1 MCSIPGL
8 PTPGASV
15 TVLITRVNLNPL
27 CILVELWGN
36 FYQERKPSYQLLKKE
51 IQFPK
56 ERFREFDGNPGDLCL
71 VQVFETWY
79 RGRVVSRNGSNY
91 SVFLIDEGRTIGG
104 TTCTLAW
111 GSNDFFHLPPEIEFC
126 VLANVLPLSSE
137 NRWSPMALEF
147 LKSLCGKTFDG
158 YIQDVLV
165 PHRAFL
171 VDIPSIS
178 KQMYEMGFAK
188 KLSIEK
194 FKLFVSRSLQSISG
208 DVDSVDCHKENRQ
221 GNEQVGNHTQD
232 EKWQCYLYPELQTET
247 VETVIVTEVTNPL
260 RIFCQLKV
268 FSQELR
274 KLTDQI
280 TQHYEGRIRMETMKA
295 EILGHPCAAR
305 GSDGK
310 WYRSVLQ
317 QVLASSSLVEVLHVD
332 YGKKDFVKIENIK
345 PLAAEFFKMPVVTY
359 VCSLYGIFDKGV
371 GWTAAQVEYLKSL
384 LLHRT
389 VIAKFEY
396 QSLSEGV
403 HYVTLFGD
411 ENANINILFGTKERC
426 LLETE
431 KSLEEFAV
439 QKPAS
444 SQISQGPLEREKM
457 SSSVHVSASQ
467 NIETEHLMMNSS
479 HVGVVQYI
487 NNPSEFWIQTQRY
500 GAEFDKLMQDIDDLY
515 NHSVSTEGLVNN
527 PTVGLFC
534 AARSQDNDFYRAV
547 VQEVIGKH
555 IKVYFVDYGNVEVVD
570 RYNLKVLPDKYQEL
584 PALALKCALSGVK
597 PKDGKWSQSA
607 IVFFSKAV
615 ENKLLHIHVMEK
627 SQDAFIVQLTD
638 PTVHGERNIGKML
651 CGAGLA
657 ECNDSK
663 KSSTRFVKKPVAE
676 DSVVHCFERDKMK
689 HEGTPTFPR
698 SPPTTVTDARSV
710 FKEHLFP
717 IGSSVEV
724 SVSHIKSPN
733 DFWCQIAQN
742 AGSLKLLMEDLQR
755 HYTNSKPQQLVEAA
769 CVARLPDSGM
779 WYRALII
786 SKDASPHVDVLF
798 IDFGWTEKIPI
809 EDLRPINPIFLKLKG
824 QAFRCSLYNLIHPMD
839 HSTLEW
845 SDVAKLEFQNFVDS
859 AASSHLSL
867 KCTIY
872 AVMCDSQNVVFNVA
886 DLETPFQN
894 VCSLLVQKGL
904 ASRGLPKKVPHPP
917 FRLDTY
923 YYSTHDVKTGAEEMV
938 QVTYVKNVN
947 HFYCQLRRNSD
958 IIENLVEKVNCVCR
972 QLQCLDCPKTF
983 GTVCFAKYTDGQWYR
998 GQIKSVHPR
1007 IQVHFVDYGDTLD
1020 MDKSDLLP
1028 IPIEAGEIMSVPV
1041 QAIECALSDVP
1052 EEVSCEVNRWFEKNV
1067 TDHCFTALVVA
1078 KEPCG
1083 KLIVE
1088 LYNGKTQLNLMIKG
1102 KFHIETPKSG
1112 CFSFD
1117 GYEKSDLPFSC
1128 RATGQKRSY
1137 HKQVIETKC
1146 KSAKCMPNIGS
1157 GDVVVVQNQQKTKM
1171 YNSVGIQW
1179 EPLVMTEQS
1188 NSLQELDSYS
1198 ESPARNL
1205 AGECERNIPVFSKM
1219 EGKSFPKLNQLPLKA
1234 IEAGSISEVYISHI
1248 NNPSSF
1254 FVQLTEDEE
1263 EIYSLLNKINGN
1275 QSAVYMDALQE
1286 GDLVNAVFP
1295 DDGSWYRGV
1304 VQNVFRNGTVCIEF
1318 IDFGNTATVSHSE
1331 VSRVDDELLAHP
1343 RLSIH
1348 CSLSALPFVSKEVAW
1363 NQEDVANFKKT
1374 VGDNENKLMC
1384 TFIKWV
1390 ESVWEVS
1397 LEDQGMVLADVLFK
1411 NCAPVTACDTV
1422 LEDPQTTITPDKSKK
1437 SETVISSYKLPEI
1450 FEGQAFDVYASC
1462 ITGPH
1467 YFWCQYANT
1476 DELQRI
1482 AKAAEDFGKAAEQK
1496 NSWVE
1501 SVSPGSPCLALF
1513 EDEQWYRAVVITN
1526 TDKALSVLFVDYGNE
1541 CDVDINKVKQVPPE
1555 LMETPPQAFLCL
1567 LSDFDASL
1575 GSWDDNALEHFTFMI
1590 DDLLKVTIVKA
1601 DDFVDYRIPPFQVS
1615 LECKGQVIN
1624 DAMRPYWKIF
1634 TSVVDS
1640 MYTCSEQC
1648 SPVEAAVAHVSSSI
1662 ALLGIES
1669 NGEKTNTDA
1678 SPEENCDKSSISSTE
1693 CILYSQSNL
1702 NVPPQSLPE
1711 NKPAEE
1717 HKQNPSILVELQS
1730 VEEQKEENDLR
1741 VNSCH
1746 EEDLENSSPVF
1757 SVRNNEKGEEGE
1769 FMEEKETEEPKKVT
1783 EENPSVVSEVLFGQE
1798 EPEMSPLEMLAN
1810 EGDVCRCIAQM
1821 KATSFS
1827 LEMNTG
1833 EDTMGS
1839 NSPTSDLLQD
1849 VMEGEKCH
1857 AHGNE
1862 NESHMEQAYLLD
1874 GLNTPICRD
1883 NETVQLVEEDK
1894 QPDQGI
1900 FKESSRA
1907 FGEDVRQLSISAC
1920 EDAEECIVTQPNS
1933 SSQSPFGRLK
1943 ISEDQPVL
1951 GLECIIWSYVH
1962 NTWCRAK
1969 VFELF
1974 DDSVKVLL
1982 LDHDGDAIV
1991 DLQNIFRKAPED
2003 ASQESSVLDSNGL
2016 QQEPC
2021 DGDGTMGSASDL
2033 STAATSKEESDLQ
2046 VTYDSIKVALFAESE
2061 ETGLEEQIGNDRDVT
2076 ALDVKSMAGTKPA
2089 AYGSGDETFGEQLSK
2104 VMHLTLKIEKLTD
2117 DDVSVKENRMGG
2129 ERKK

>member
-36 FYQERKPSYQLLKKE
+36 FYQEREPGYQQLKKA

-91 SVFLIDEGRTIGG
+91 SVFLIDEGRTIGA

-111 GSNDFFHLPPEIEFC
+111 GSNDFFQLPPEIEFC

-208 DVDSVDCHKENRQ
+208 DVDSVDCHEENRR
-221 GNEQVGNHTQD
+221 GNEQVGSLTQD
-232 EKWQCYLYPELQTET
+232 EKWQRYLYPELQTET

-268 FSQELR
+268 FSQELK

-280 TQHYEGRIRMETMKA
+280 TQHYEGRVRMETMKA

-317 QVLASSSLVEVLHVD
+317 QILASSSLVEVLHVD
-332 YGKKDFVKIENIK
+332 YGKKDFVKLENIK

-411 ENANINILFGTKERC
+411 ENVNINNLFGMKERC

-431 KSLEEFAV
+431 KSLEEFAI
-439 QKPAS
+439 QQPPS
-444 SQISQGPLEREKM
+444 SQISQGPLESEKM
-457 SSSVHVSASQ
+457 SSAIHASASQ
-467 NIETEHLMMNSS
+467 NIEAEHLTMNSS

-500 GAEFDKLMQDIDDLY
+500 GAEFDKLMQGIDDLY
-515 NHSVSTEGLVNN
+515 SHSVSTEGLVNN

-570 RYNLKVLPDKYQEL
+570 QYNLRVLPDKYQEL

-615 ENKLLHIHVMEK
+615 ENKLLDIHVMEK
-627 SQDAFIVQLTD
+627 SQDTYIVQLTD
-638 PTVHGERNIGKML
+638 PTVHGERNVGKML
-651 CGAGLA
+651 CGAGSA
-657 ECNDSK
+657 ECTDYK
-663 KSSTRFVKKPVAE
+663 KSSTQLGKKPVAE
-676 DSVVHCFERDKMK
+676 DSIVHCFERNQMK
-689 HEGTPTFPR
+689 HEGTPTLPR
-698 SPPTTVTDARSV
+698 SLPTTVTDARSV

-733 DFWCQIAQN
+733 DFWCQMAQN

-755 HYTNSKPQQLVEAA
+755 HYANSKPQQLVEAA

-786 SKDASPHVDVLF
+786 SRHASPYVDVFF
-798 IDFGWTEKIPI
+798 IDFGWTEKIPL

-824 QAFRCSLYNLIHPMD
+824 QAFRCSLYNLIHPVD
-839 HSTLEW
+839 HSALEW

-859 AASSHLSL
+859 AAFSHLSL

-872 AVMCDSQNVVFNVA
+872 AVMCDSENVVFNVV

-894 VCSLLVQKGL
+894 VCTLLVQKGL
-904 ASRGLPKKVPHPP
+904 ANRGLPKKVPHPP

-938 QVTYVKNVN
+938 QVTFVKSVN

-958 IIENLVEKVNCVCR
+958 IIDNLVEKVNYVCR
-972 QLQCLDCPKTF
+972 QLQCIDCPKTF

-998 GQIKSVHPR
+998 GQIKSIHPR

-1041 QAIECALSDVP
+1041 QAIECALSDIP

-1088 LYNGKTQLNLMIKG
+1088 LYDGKTQLNLMVKG

-1117 GYEKSDLPFSC
+1117 GYEKPKNTHDLPVSY

-1146 KSAKCMPNIGS
+1146 KSAKCMPDTGS
-1157 GDVVVVQNQQKTKM
+1157 GDVVVVQNQQKTKT
-1171 YNSVGIQW
+1171 YSSVGIQW
-1179 EPLVMTEQS
+1179 EPLVTTEQS
-1188 NSLQELDSYS
+1188 NSLEELDPYS
-1198 ESPARNL
+1198 ESPARNF
-1205 AGECERNIPVFSKM
+1205 AGECERNITVSSKM
-1219 EGKSFPKLNQLPLKA
+1219 QGKSFPKLKQLPLKA

-1254 FVQLTEDEE
+1254 FVQLIEDEE
-1263 EIYSLLNKINGN
+1263 EMYSLLNKINGN
-1275 QSAVYMDALQE
+1275 QSAGTDVYMDALQE

-1295 DDGSWYRGV
+1295 VDGFWYRGV
-1304 VQNVFRNGTVCIEF
+1304 VRNVFRNGGVCIEF

-1331 VSRVDDELLAHP
+1331 ISRVDDELLTHP

-1348 CSLSALPFVSKEVAW
+1348 CSLSALPFVNEEVAW

-1374 VGDNENKLMC
+1374 VGDENKLMC
-1384 TFIKWV
+1384 TFIKQV

-1397 LEDQGMVLADVLFK
+1397 LEDRGMVIADVLFK
-1411 NCAPVTACDTV
+1411 NSATVTACDTV
-1422 LEDPQTTITPDKSKK
+1422 LEDPQTIIASDK

-1467 YFWCQYANT
+1467 YFWCQYADT

-1482 AKAAEDFGKAAEQK
+1482 TKAAEDFGKAAEQN

-1513 EDEQWYRAVVITN
+1513 EDEQWYRAVVIAK

-1555 LMETPPQAFLCL
+1555 LMESPPQAFLCL
-1567 LSDFDASL
+1567 LSGFDASL
-1575 GSWDDNALEHFTFMI
+1575 GSWDDNALEHFTFVI

-1601 DDFVDYRIPPFQVS
+1601 EDFMDYRIPPFQVS
-1615 LECKGQVIN
+1615 LECKGQVLN

-1634 TSVVDS
+1634 ASSVDS
-1640 MYTCSEQC
+1640 IYTCIEQY
-1648 SPVEAAVAHVSSSI
+1648 SPEEGAAAHGSSSI

-1669 NGEKTNTDA
+1669 NGEQTTTDA
-1678 SPEENCDKSSISSTE
+1678 SSEELCEKSTE
-1693 CILYSQSNL
+1693 CILHNQSNL
-1702 NVPPQSLPE
+1702 NLPE

-1717 HKQNPSILVELQS
+1717 HNQNPSILVELQS
-1730 VEEQKEENDLR
+1730 EEEQNKEEKNLS

-1746 EEDLENSSPVF
+1746 EEGLEDGSPVL
-1757 SVRNNEKGEEGE
+1757 SVRDNEKGEEGE
-1769 FMEEKETEEPKKVT
+1769 FMEEKETEEPTKVT
-1783 EENPSVVSEVLFGQE
+1783 EENPNTISEDLFGQE
-1798 EPEMSPLEMLAN
+1798 EPESSPLEMLAN
-1810 EGDVCRCIAQM
+1810 EEGDVCRHIAQM
-1821 KATSFS
+1821 KATSSS
-1827 LEMNTG
+1827 LKMNTE
-1833 EDTMGS
+1833 EDIMGS

-1849 VMEGEKCH
+1849 MMEEGEKHH
-1857 AHGNE
+1857 ANE

-1874 GLNTPICRD
+1874 GMNTPVCRD
-1883 NETVQLVEEDK
+1883 NENGQLVEEDK

-1900 FKESSRA
+1900 FKESSRL
-1907 FGEDVRQLSISAC
+1907 FGEDVRLLSISAR

-1933 SSQSPFGRLK
+1933 SSQSRFGRLK

-1951 GLECIIWSYVH
+1951 GSECIIWSYVH
-1962 NTWCRAK
+1962 NIWCRAK

-2003 ASQESSVLDSNGL
+2003 AFQESSVLDCNGL

-2021 DGDGTMGSASDL
+2021 EADGTMGSGNDL
-2033 STAATSKEESDLQ
+2033 STAATSKE
-2046 VTYDSIKVALFAESE
+2046 VTFDSVKVALFAESE

-2076 ALDVKSMAGTKPA
+2076 ALDVKSVAETKPA
-2089 AYGSGDETFGEQLSK
+2089 VYGSGDESFGEQLSK

-2117 DDVSVKENRMGG
+2117 DDVSGKENRMGG